1 MPDTSLANEGS
12 FHEDLMRYLI
22 LSDIHANWEGLQA
35 SLAAVEGRYDQI
47 LCLGDIVGYGA
58 DPNPCAEWV
67 RANCAAGSVVRGNH
81 DKVCCGLEPGEDF
94 NNTALR
100 AARWTQLQLTLE
112 NLEYLRTL
120 PQGPAVMV
128 MPPASPLEAPVEFL
142 LAHGSPLDEDE
153 YLVSGTDAGMAFEH
167 QAHHLT
173 FFGHT
178 HVQGGFVANPPAHD
192 WWGHGSGA
200 RVIRMKHGS
209 GIVTHIL
216 GLEDGEKYLLNP
228 GSTGQ
233 PRDGDSRAGLAIYD
247 REAHAVE
254 YWRIPYDVPRA
265 QSRIVAA
272 GLPEVLAT
280 RLQFGR

>member
-1 MPDTSLANEGS
+1 
-12 FHEDLMRYLI
+12 MRYLI
-22 LSDIHANWEGLQA
+22 LSDIHANWEGLEA
-35 SLAAVEGRYDQI
+35 SLAAVDGRYDQV

-58 DPNPCAEWV
+58 DPNRCVEWV
-67 RANCAAGSVVRGNH
+67 RAHCAAGTVVRGNH

-94 NNTALR
+94 NTTALR
-100 AARWTQLQLTLE
+100 AARWTQEQLTPE
-112 NLEYLRTL
+112 NLEYLRNL
-120 PQGPAVMV
+120 PKGPAIVSL
-128 MPPASPLEAPVEFL
+128 PPAPLDVPLVFL
-142 LAHGSPLDEDE
+142 LVHGSPLDEDE

-167 QAHHLT
+167 QAHGLT

-178 HVQGGFVANPPAHD
+178 HVQGGFIANPPVHD

-200 RVIRMKHGS
+200 RIIRMKNGP
-209 GIVTHIL
+209 GIAKNV
-216 GLEDGEKYLLNP
+216 LELEEGEKYLLNP

-233 PRDGDSRAGLAIYD
+233 PRDGDSRAGLVIYD
-247 REAHAVE
+247 PESRTVE
-254 YWRIPYDVPRA
+254 YWRIPYDLAVA

>member
-1 MPDTSLANEGS
+1 
-12 FHEDLMRYLI
+12 MRYLI
-22 LSDIHANWEGLQA
+22 LSDIHANWEGLEA
-35 SLAAVEGRYDQI
+35 SLAAVDGRYDQI

-58 DPNPCAEWV
+58 DPNPCVEWV
-67 RANCAAGSVVRGNH
+67 RANCASVVRGNH
-81 DKVCCGLEPGEDF
+81 DKVCCGLDPGEDF

-100 AARWTQLQLTLE
+100 AARWTQEQLTAE
-112 NLEYLRTL
+112 NLEYLRGL
-120 PQGPAVMV
+120 PQGPAIVAV
-128 MPPASPLEAPVEFL
+128 AGPPVVPGGIPPAPSRRSPPPDSPEVPLDFVL
-142 LAHGSPLDEDE
+142 VHGSPLDEDE

-167 QAHHLT
+167 QPYGLT

-178 HVQGGFVANPPAHD
+178 HIQGGFIANPPAHD

-200 RVIRMKHGS
+200 RIIRMKNGP
-209 GIVTHIL
+209 GIVKNT
-216 GLEDGEKYLLNP
+216 LELEEGEKYLLNP

-247 REAHAVE
+247 AEARVLD
-254 YWRIPYDVPRA
+254 YWRIPYDLAVA
-265 QSRIVAA
+265 QARIIAA

>member
-1 MPDTSLANEGS
+1 
-12 FHEDLMRYLI
+12 MRYLI
-22 LSDIHANWEGLQA
+22 LSDIHANWEGLEA

-58 DPNPCAEWV
+58 DPNPCVEWV

-81 DKVCCGLEPGEDF
+81 DKVCCGLDPGEDF

-100 AARWTQLQLTLE
+100 AARWTQVQLRHE
-112 NLEYLRTL
+112 NLEYLRSL
-120 PQGPAVMV
+120 PQGPALMGV
-128 MPPASPLEAPVEFL
+128 PNPE
-142 LAHGSPLDEDE
+142 LALDFQLVHGSPLDEDE

-167 QAHHLT
+167 QTCRLT

-178 HVQGGFVANPPAHD
+178 HVQGGFMANPPAHD

-200 RVIRMKHGS
+200 RIIRMKNGQ
-209 GIVTHIL
+209 GIAKNTL
-216 GLEDGEKYLLNP
+216 ELEDREKYLLNP

-233 PRDGDSRAGLAIYD
+233 PRDGDNRAGLAIYD
-247 REAHAVE
+247 PDARVLE
-254 YWRIPYDVPRA
+254 YWRIPYDLAVA
-265 QSRIVAA
+265 QSRIIAA